1 MLSVFSLTNAINESV
16 AGFGSVADV
25 EAYEFVGDLSESTF
39 LEMNHEIMCEAVA
52 INEFVGGAEEAMVEA
67 AFNGATEEKQY
78 AMVENVFEQLLAG
91 IKKFIDKIIAM
102 VKGLINKL
110 KAFFYKFTGKTDK
123 WCSAMEK
130 PIEVAQN
137 RHGASDFKYT
147 MHKWDRDYILNKMS
161 NGAKAVFD
169 YTMENSD
176 TVKDVKAYTSTWAG
190 DLKTF
195 AGKNPQ
201 DEDVQKKIK
210 SFDGVAKNLDN
221 QHEGN
226 EKASIKNLAK
236 CLDVSGVE
244 TLDAVWRDVEKKAV
258 GTEKIEQAIYS
269 DVENMFKTVKESKD
283 TINKLKESYEKHLTK
298 LADFR
303 KKLEDID
310 RELKRVDKVPTN
322 LVSACKDV
330 INKNFK
336 YVTDEIKFA
345 ETAVNNIRSKNL
357 KYLQTMVSEYMGA
370 LSKFSGIKDKKD

>member
-39 LEMNHEIMCEAVA
+39 LEMNHEIMCEAAA

-67 AFNGATEEKQY
+67 AFNGASEEKQY

-130 PIEVAQN
+130 PIDTAKN
-137 RHGASDFKYT
+137 RKGASDFKYT
-147 MHKWDRDYILNKMS
+147 MHKWDRDFILNKMS
-161 NGAKAVFD
+161 AAATSVFD
-169 YTMENSD
+169 YIKSEADSKKDIRKTVTTAAAKLKSLAGKDPQSD
-176 TVKDVKAYTSTWAG
+176 EVKAA
-190 DLKTF
+190 LKF
-195 AGKNPQ
+195 IEELN
-201 DEDVQKKIK
+201 K
-210 SFDGVAKNLDN
+210 SADKY
-221 QHEGN
+221 N
-226 EKASIKNLAK
+226 EKTEEEDIKQLGKA
-236 CLDVSGVE
+236 LGVSSS
-244 TLDAVWRDVEKKAV
+244 TADAIWRDVEKKAA
-258 GTEKIEQAIYS
+258 GSEKIEQAIYS
-269 DVENMFKTVKESKD
+269 DVDTMFKTVKESKD
-283 TINKLKESYEKHLTK
+283 TINKLKEAYEKHLTK
-298 LADFR
+298 LSDMRKAIEEAD
-303 KKLEDID
+303 KEMKGI
-310 RELKRVDKVPTN
+310 DKVPAN
-322 LVSACKDV
+322 VVSAAKDL
-330 INKNFK
+330 INKGVKAN
-336 YVTDEIKFA
+336 TDLIKFG